1 MQAYAEGFEVMEK
14 SEFDLDLHEIA
25 GIWRYGS
32 VVRSWLLELLHAA
45 FEKEGGDLEKIK
57 GYVDDSGEGRWTIAE
72 AIAEDVPVPVIS
84 AALFARFASR
94 QEESFAAKVNAA
106 LRNQFGGHAVQAVET
121 ATVAKQDPR

>member
-1 MQAYAEGFEVMEK
+1 MK
-14 SEFDLDLHEIA
+14 SSEFDLDLHEIA

-45 FEKEGGDLEKIK
+45 FEKDGSKLEKIR
-57 GYVDDSGEGRWTIAE
+57 GFVEDSGEGRWTIAE

-94 QEESFAAKVNAA
+94 QEESFSAKVNAA
-106 LRNQFGGHAVQAVET
+106 LRNQFGGHAVKAVEK
-121 ATVAKQDPR
+121 AKAASQDPRA